1 MKKLPVKPLLPD
13 KKVLSVLISSEYPQI
28 SQRLRELIGVE
39 TIEIPYSYELS
50 ADIATHAD
58 CRFIQLSENCVII
71 DESLKF
77 IIVNYLT
84 INNLNNEIKLIV
96 SDKKVSSPYPGDV
109 KLNVTV
115 AGNKILCN
123 TKYIDNSLENYA
135 KLHQYELIHVNQG
148 YAACSVILV
157 NDNALITD
165 DESIY
170 KTASKSGFDC
180 ILIRKGSVVLKG
192 REYGFIGGT
201 YGKLDKNLI
210 VFTGKLDTHI
220 DGDLIKDF
228 LLKYNINYIELSE
241 GPLIDIGGIIP
252 LLQS

>member
-39 TIEIPYSYELS
+39 TIEIPYNYELS

-58 CRFIQLSENCVII
+58 CRFIQVSENCVII

-77 IIVNYLT
+77 TIVNYLT
-84 INNLNNEIKLIV
+84 INNLNNEIELIV

-115 AGNKILCN
+115 AGNKIFCN

-135 KLHQYELIHVNQG
+135 ELHQYELIHVNQG
-148 YAACSVILV
+148 YAEI
-157 NDNALITD
+157 
-165 DESIY
+165 
-170 KTASKSGFDC
+170 
-180 ILIRKGSVVLKG
+180 G
-192 REYGFIGGT
+192 RAH
-201 YGKLDKNLI
+201 
-210 VFTGKLDTHI
+210 V
-220 DGDLIKDF
+220 
-228 LLKYNINYIELSE
+228 
-241 GPLIDIGGIIP
+241 
-252 LLQS
+252 